1 MSTLDE
7 GAVLNAGHQKAKVII
22 TDSVFTNNSA
32 VEGAVFAID
41 SESEIKVY
49 NSSIF
54 NNFAISSGVAKVTK
68 SGYFEFYDSKIY
80 QNYAKNNPISII
92 LDCATISLFNN
103 CEIYGNRMISG
114 REIVDEVNSCDKLCF
129 INDSSAPN
137 YKSIFHYILNNT
149 EPLIKDLSVPHLLQ
163 VIYGSLKFINFTK
176 IRDQS
181 MIVNSF
187 VSTVI
192 FEDSHITNIL
202 SENCILSARSIL
214 NITNVA
220 FENITTQSNSDDFI
234 KVSFGSLFV
243 IENIMYKS
251 SSSPLFHITSSNMTA
266 ENITFIDIAN
276 MRYLFE
282 IFDSISTNITNVRT
296 SSTLSISTSLINIR
310 NSNEIN
316 LCNFL
321 IEDISQIVISIERS
335 NVDLMKNISISSS
348 LKALTIKDSNVSI
361 VNSQFFNNGEYKSL
375 KGGAVEIYQ
384 SNVRVNGTNFTN
396 NVADTGAAIYFY

>member
-80 QNYAKNNPISII
+80 QNYAKNYPISII

-129 INDSSAPN
+129 INDSSVPD
-137 YKSIFHYILNNT
+137 YKSISQYILNNT
-149 EPLIKDLSVPHLLQ
+149 EPLINDLAVPHLLQ
-163 VIYGSLKFINFTK
+163 VIHGSLKFINSTK
-176 IRDQS
+176 IRGQS

-187 VSTVI
+187 ISTVI
-192 FEDSHITNIL
+192 FDDSHVTNIL
-202 SENCILSARSIL
+202 SENCIVAARSIL
-214 NITNVA
+214 NITNVV
-220 FENITTQSNSDDFI
+220 FENITTQSNSDNFI
-234 KVSFGSLFV
+234 KVSFGSIFV
-243 IENIMYKS
+243 MENIVYKS
-251 SSSPLFHITSSNMTA
+251 SFSPLFHVTSSNMNA
-266 ENITFIDIAN
+266 ENITFINITN

-282 IFDSISTNITNVRT
+282 IFDSTSTNITNVKT
-296 SSTLSISTSLINIR
+296 SSTFSTSISLINIK

-316 LCNFL
+316 LSDFL
-321 IEDISQIVISIERS
+321 IEDISQNVISIERS
-335 NVDLMKNISISSS
+335 NVNQMKNIFISSS

-361 VNSQFFNNGEYKSL
+361 VNSKLLNNGNYKSL
-375 KGGAVEIYQ
+375 KGGAVEIHQ
-384 SNVRVNGTNFTN
+384 SNVKVSGTNFIN
-396 NVADTGAAIYFY
+396 NIADTGAAIYFY